1 MAGAGIKEIK
11 TRINSVNS
19 TKQVT
24 KAMELVASSKMR
36 KAKDRALAA
45 RPYFGTMYDTVRDIA
60 TNTRGVRNVFLKQRE
75 VKNKCYIVVAGDRGL
90 AGGYNSNIMKL
101 VLSHMGDK
109 KEKVMPIGKK
119 ANEFFAKRGYDILK
133 SAESVEKCGYEETL
147 AFAQEAMDLY
157 KKGEV
162 DEVYMVYTEFV
173 SPLTQRPKL
182 LKVLPLAFDKEEK
195 KETKEQSAKG
205 TRVQYLP
212 SAEVVLGHII
222 PKYVSGIVYDGVIES
237 FASEQA
243 ARRTAMSSANDN
255 ADEMLS
261 NLELSYNRA
270 RQSAVTQEITE
281 IVGGVEAL
289 K

>member
-45 RPYFGTMYDTVRDIA
+45 RPYFGTMYNTVKDIA

-75 VKNKCYIVVAGDRGL
+75 VKNRCYIVVAGDRGL
-90 AGGYNSNIMKL
+90 AGGYNSNITKL
-101 VLSHMGDK
+101 TLSHMDGK
-109 KEKVMPIGKK
+109 KEKVMTVGKK
-119 ANEFFAKRGYDILK
+119 STEFFSKRGYDILK
-133 SAESVEKCGYEETL
+133 STESVEKCDYNEAI

-157 KKGEV
+157 KKGEI
-162 DEVYMVYTEFV
+162 DEVYIVYTEFV
-173 SPLTQRPKL
+173 SPLTQNPKL
-182 LKVLPLAFDKEEK
+182 LKVLPLAFEEEN
-195 KETKEQSAKG
+195 KETKEQAAKKA
-205 TRVQYLP
+205 RVQYLP

-222 PKYVSGIVYDGVIES
+222 PKYVSGIVYDGIIES

-243 ARRTAMSSANDN
+243 ARRTAMSSATDN

>member
-45 RPYFGTMYDTVRDIA
+45 RPYFGTMYNTVKDIA

-75 VKNKCYIVVAGDRGL
+75 VKNRCYIVVAGDRGL
-90 AGGYNSNIMKL
+90 AGGYNSNITKL
-101 VLSHMGDK
+101 TLSHMDGK
-109 KEKVMPIGKK
+109 KEKVMTVGKK
-119 ANEFFAKRGYDILK
+119 STEFFSKRGYDILK
-133 SAESVEKCGYEETL
+133 STESVEKCDYNEAI

-157 KKGEV
+157 KKGEI

-173 SPLTQRPKL
+173 SPLTQNPKL
-182 LKVLPLAFDKEEK
+182 LKVLPLAFEEEN
-195 KETKEQSAKG
+195 KETKEQAAKKA
-205 TRVQYLP
+205 RVQYLP

-243 ARRTAMSSANDN
+243 ARRTAMSSATDN

>member
-45 RPYFGTMYDTVRDIA
+45 RPYFGTMYNTVKDIA

-75 VKNKCYIVVAGDRGL
+75 VKNRCYIVVAGDRGL
-90 AGGYNSNIMKL
+90 AGGYNSNITKL
-101 VLSHMGDK
+101 TLSHMDGK
-109 KEKVMPIGKK
+109 KEKVMTVGKK
-119 ANEFFAKRGYDILK
+119 STEFFSKRGYDILK
-133 SAESVEKCGYEETL
+133 STESVEKCDYNEAI

-157 KKGEV
+157 KKGEI

-173 SPLTQRPKL
+173 SPLTQNPKL
-182 LKVLPLAFDKEEK
+182 LKVLPLAFEEEN
-195 KETKEQSAKG
+195 KETKEQAAKKA
-205 TRVQYLP
+205 RVQYLP

-222 PKYVSGIVYDGVIES
+222 PKYVSGIVYDGIIES

-243 ARRTAMSSANDN
+243 ARRTAMSSATDN

-270 RQSAVTQEITE
+270 RQSAVTQERTE